1 MAQLGY
7 TMALQEPLLPR
18 TKAFGQM
25 SMGSAAVF
33 LSRINSKSKFK

>member
-18 TKAFGQM
+18 TEAFGQM
-25 SMGSAAVF
+25 AAWVARPYF
-33 LSRINSKSKFK
+33 STAGCPP